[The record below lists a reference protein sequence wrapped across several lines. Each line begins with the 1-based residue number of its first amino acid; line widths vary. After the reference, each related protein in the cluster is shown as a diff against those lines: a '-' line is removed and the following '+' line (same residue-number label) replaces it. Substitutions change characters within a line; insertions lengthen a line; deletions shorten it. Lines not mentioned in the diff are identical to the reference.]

1 MHFSPIIGAMQMHIC
16 LLTVVFEVT
25 VLARF
30 DKVLQGSFTQISQS
44 CLTSILTSILTPQKI
59 YHFPIK
65 YYLKNNVLF
74 CARNKNERINALNN

>member
-1 MHFSPIIGAMQMHIC
+1 
-16 LLTVVFEVT
+16 
-25 VLARF
+25 
-30 DKVLQGSFTQISQS
+30 
-44 CLTSILTSILTPQKI
+44 LTSILTSILTPQKI

>member
-1 MHFSPIIGAMQMHIC
+1 MHFSPIIGAMQMPIC

-44 CLTSILTSILTPQKI
+44 CLTSILTSILTVGYFWDIQTMLWVMVATGYI
-59 YHFPIK
+59 SLY
-65 YYLKNNVLF
+65 
-74 CARNKNERINALNN
+74 INS